1 MPSDLLIGL
10 GARVR
15 VTSEKTPLGADYP
28 PVPDETMFGWEG
40 VVRDVTPK
48 GLYRY
53 GVYFEQIDDTIPF
66 AEKDL
71 ELLS

>member
-1 MPSDLLIGL
+1 MPSDLLIGP

-15 VTSEKTPLGADYP
+15 VASEKAPLGADYP
-28 PVPDETMFGWEG
+28 AVPDETMFGWEG

-66 AEKDL
+66 TENDL

>member
-1 MPSDLLIGL
+1 MPSDLLIGP

-15 VTSEKTPLGADYP
+15 VASEKTPLGADYP
-28 PVPDETMFGWEG
+28 SAPGETMFGWEG

-66 AEKDL
+66 AENDL

>member
-1 MPSDLLIGL
+1 
-10 GARVR
+10 
-15 VTSEKTPLGADYP
+15 
-28 PVPDETMFGWEG
+28 MFGWEG

-53 GVYFEQIDDTIPF
+53 GVYFEQIDDTVPF

>member
-1 MPSDLLIGL
+1 MPSDLLIGP

-15 VTSEKTPLGADYP
+15 VASEQTPLGADYP
-28 PVPDETMFGWEG
+28 LVPDETMFGWEG

-66 AEKDL
+66 VEKDL

>member
-1 MPSDLLIGL
+1 MPSDLLIGP
-10 GARVR
+10 GSRVR
-15 VTSEKTPLGADYP
+15 VASEKTPLGADYP
-28 PVPDETMFGWEG
+28 TMPDETMFGWEG

-53 GVYFEQIDDTIPF
+53 GVYFEQIDDTVPF

>member
-1 MPSDLLIGL
+1 MPSDLLIGP

-15 VTSEKTPLGADYP
+15 VASEKTPLGADYP
-28 PVPDETMFGWEG
+28 TVPDETMFGWEG

-53 GVYFEQIDDTIPF
+53 GVYFERIDDTVPF